1 MVTSDVT
8 KYKNK
13 IMNKLCSIPDI
24 VTLINNPD
32 ITQDNPDITQDN
44 PDKLKDVNIFSYMK
58 IPNTTMSVKNYI
70 CFDFNARSSSYNELY
85 KNINITISSICH
97 ESEINTSWGNRHDVM
112 GGVILENFNWSNFL
126 GLELELYSDTESILE
141 KEYHVR
147 TLQFKNLALNSL
159 KNGVKVNGVR

>member
-1 MVTSDVT
+1 MVISDVT

-13 IMNKLCSIPDI
+13 ITNKLCSISDV

-32 ITQDNPDITQDN
+32 ITQDNS
-44 PDKLKDVNIFSYMK
+44 DKMKDTHVFSYMK

-70 CFDFNARSSSYNELY
+70 CFDFNAKSSNYNELY
-85 KNINITISSICH
+85 KNINITIAAICH
-97 ESEINTSWGNRHDVM
+97 ESEMKTVWGNRHDVM
-112 GGVILENFNWSNFL
+112 GGVILENFNWSNFI

-147 TLQFKNLALNSL
+147 TLQFKNLTLNSL